1 MNKERK
7 IKMKEIIIGIA
18 SGTVAALG
26 MGGGT
31 VLILLLGLFSDMNQH
46 LIQGTNLIFFI
57 PTSIT
62 AIYMNVKNKTIDYKK
77 SGIITI
83 SGIFGAIIG
92 SKLSFKF
99 ASNSLK
105 KYFGIFLLFIAF
117 FEIFSLIKQYKVE
130 EKENNK

>member
-1 MNKERK
+1 
-7 IKMKEIIIGIA
+7 MKEIIIGIL

-31 VLILLLGLFSDMNQH
+31 VLILLLGIFSNMNQH

-62 AIYMNVKNKTIDYKK
+62 AIYMNIKNKTIDYKK
-77 SGIITI
+77 SGIII
-83 SGIFGAIIG
+83 FAGIIGAYIG

-99 ASNSLK
+99 ESDSLK

-117 FEIFSLIKQYKVE
+117 FEIYSLIKLYKVDK
-130 EKENNK
+130 KENNKKRVFDK

>member
-1 MNKERK
+1 
-7 IKMKEIIIGIA
+7 MKEIIIGML

-31 VLILLLGLFSDMNQH
+31 VLILLLGIFSDMSQH

-62 AIYMNVKNKTIDYKK
+62 AIIMNVKNKTIDYKK
-77 SGIITI
+77 SGIII
-83 SGIFGAIIG
+83 FAGIFGAVIG

-99 ASNSLK
+99 ESENLK

-117 FEIFSLIKQYKVE
+117 FEIYSLIKQYKVDK
-130 EKENNK
+130 KENNK

>member
-1 MNKERK
+1 
-7 IKMKEIIIGIA
+7 MKEILIGTI

-31 VLILLLGLFSDMNQH
+31 VLILLLGIFSGLAQH

-62 AIYMNVKNKTIDYKK
+62 AIYMNIKNKTINYKMAL
-77 SGIITI
+77 II
-83 SGIFGAIIG
+83 SIFGCIGAIIG

-99 ASNSLK
+99 DSKSLK
-105 KYFGIFLLFIAF
+105 KYFGIFLLFIAA
-117 FEIFSLIKQYKVE
+117 FEIYSLVKQYRIRKE
-130 EKENNK
+130 ENNNKY

>member
-1 MNKERK
+1 
-7 IKMKEIIIGIA
+7 MKEILIGMI

-31 VLILLLGLFSDMNQH
+31 VLILLFGIFSNMNQH

-62 AIYMNVKNKTIDYKK
+62 AIYMNVKNKTINYNLA
-77 SGIITI
+77 IRLII
-83 SGIFGAIIG
+83 SGCIGAIIG

-99 ASNSLK
+99 DNDNLK
-105 KYFGIFLLFIAF
+105 KYFGIFLLCIAG
-117 FEIFSLIKQYKVE
+117 FEIYSLVKKNRM
-130 EKENNK
+130 KK

>member
-1 MNKERK
+1 
-7 IKMKEIIIGIA
+7 MKEILIGTL

-31 VLILLLGLFSDMNQH
+31 VLILLLGLFSNMNQH

-62 AIYMNVKNKTIDYKK
+62 AIYMNIKNKTIDYKK
-77 SGIITI
+77 SGIIVF
-83 SGIFGAIIG
+83 SGIIGAIIG

-99 ASNSLK
+99 ESNSLK

-117 FEIFSLIKQYKVE
+117 FEIYSLIKQYKVDK
-130 EKENNK
+130 KENNK

>member
-1 MNKERK
+1 
-7 IKMKEIIIGIA
+7 MKEILIGTI

-31 VLILLLGLFSDMNQH
+31 VLILLLGIFSGLDQH

-62 AIYMNVKNKTIDYKK
+62 AIYMNIKNKTINYKMAL
-77 SGIITI
+77 TI
-83 SGIFGAIIG
+83 SIFGCIGAIIG

-99 ASNSLK
+99 DSKSLK
-105 KYFGIFLLFIAF
+105 KYFGIFLLFIAA
-117 FEIFSLIKQYKVE
+117 FEIYSLVKQYRIRKE
-130 EKENNK
+130 ENNNKY